1 MIPSAQLG
9 PMGKEPA
16 TGLSPVDSNPSSGSR
31 ARPREAFLSCIDTEC
46 IKGHCSQIKKNATK
60 LIFLCSQVKNGHV
73 RSVMDEDISSFSIEV
88 QGSSQ

>member
-1 MIPSAQLG
+1 MIRSAQLG

-31 ARPREAFLSCIDTEC
+31 AGSREGFLSCIDTES

-60 LIFLCSQVKNGHV
+60 LIFVCSQVKNGHV
-73 RSVMDEDISSFSIEV
+73 KSVLDDDLRSFSIEV